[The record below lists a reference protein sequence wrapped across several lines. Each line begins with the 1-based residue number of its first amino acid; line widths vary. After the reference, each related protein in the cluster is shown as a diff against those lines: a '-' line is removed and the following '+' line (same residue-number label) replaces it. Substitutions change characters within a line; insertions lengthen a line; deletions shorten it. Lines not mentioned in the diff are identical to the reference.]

1 MTLSEEVRRAC
12 AERPMTAEEVAEAV
26 GRDQRT
32 VRMTLARQCYC
43 LFMAATHDVP
53 TRFYVV
59 KDPAPAHPR
68 RADALLA
75 IREGWTP
82 TPEVARAVG
91 IPGRGAY
98 EVMKRA
104 ERRGLVERR
113 HASYSLV
120 EWKLTEK
127 GMEMMESVESVEK
140 GGERWRRRRP

>member
-12 AERPMTAEEVAEAV
+12 AGGPMTAEEVAREL
-26 GRDQRT
+26 GRD
-32 VRMTLARQCYC
+32 VRAVRYTLDRQVYC
-43 LFMAATHDVP
+43 LCMAKTHGVP
-53 TRFYVV
+53 SRYVCLRSF
-59 KDPAPAHPR
+59 DSPRPR

-91 IPGRGAY
+91 IPGRRAY

-113 HASYSLV
+113 HASPNLV
-120 EWKLTEK
+120 EWKLTER
-127 GMEMMESVESVEK
+127 GMEAMEMMEGMEME
-140 GGERWRRRRP
+140 GCE

>member
-12 AERPMTAEEVAEAV
+12 ADGPLTVAEVAEAT
-26 GRDQRT
+26 GMDPRT
-32 VRMTLARQCYC
+32 ARHTLSRQCYC
-43 LFMAATHDVP
+43 LFMEATHDVP
-53 TRFYVV
+53 TRYRVV
-59 KDPAPAHPR
+59 KEPESSARPR
-68 RADALLA
+68 RASALSA

-91 IPGRGAY
+91 IPGRRAY

-113 HASYSLV
+113 RVSYNLV

-127 GMEMMESVESVEK
+127 GMETMESVESVEK
-140 GGERWRRRRP
+140 EGCE